1 MLDCSSNESLKQLLL
16 ITQSYKE
23 KNTPIFWIC
32 SKESKSGKFKS
43 RQKEESMTKIH
54 FSSKKQKAKA
64 SALFD
69 EPLISSLEQEHNS
82 KSNLFVS
89 EGFWRFERISF
100 DIWGVV

>member
-1 MLDCSSNESLKQLLL
+1 
-16 ITQSYKE
+16 
-23 KNTPIFWIC
+23 
-32 SKESKSGKFKS
+32 
-43 RQKEESMTKIH
+43 MTKIH

-89 EGFWRFERISF
+89 EGF
-100 DIWGVV
+100 

>member
-1 MLDCSSNESLKQLLL
+1 
-16 ITQSYKE
+16 
-23 KNTPIFWIC
+23 
-32 SKESKSGKFKS
+32 
-43 RQKEESMTKIH
+43 
-54 FSSKKQKAKA
+54 
-64 SALFD
+64 LFD